1 MTALEILRDRLESTK
16 ADALQVY
23 EADKSKPSGAFD
35 SGRYDGLKQAI
46 EILDTV
52 AASGA

>member
-1 MTALEILRDRLESTK
+1 MTVLDILRDRLEAAK

-23 EADKSKPSGAFD
+23 EAEKSKPSGAFD

-46 EILDTV
+46 EILDTI